1 MHGWNKVRLTLSTH
15 SEGGLTDAD
24 HALARRIDE
33 LDERVVST
41 HVTASPLAT
50 LARVA
55 LMPDDEPS
63 RSSGAPPRRS
73 RSRA

>member
-1 MHGWNKVRLTLSTH
+1 MALATA
-15 SEGGLTDAD
+15 SEGGLTGAD
-24 HALARRIDE
+24 HALARRIGE
-33 LDERVVST
+33 LDGGYRHWGER
-41 HVTASPLAT
+41 LA
-50 LARVA
+50 ACYARRVA